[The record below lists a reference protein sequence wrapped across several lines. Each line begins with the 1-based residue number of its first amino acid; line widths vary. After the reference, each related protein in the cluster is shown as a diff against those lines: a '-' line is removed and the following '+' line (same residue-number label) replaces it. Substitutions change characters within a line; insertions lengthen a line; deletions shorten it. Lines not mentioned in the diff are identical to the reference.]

1 MLINHLNKKEVN
13 SYPTRPLK
21 DAVLDLTADT
31 QLYASASDFTNISQ
45 EIIPMVK
52 RLINV
57 CAANGFY
64 VKIINRNTIIRKY
77 LMDQLSFDFVA
88 TQEATDQI
96 KLSYHNHGLAFGIG
110 IYESSASGKLKYV
123 DHDVLYDKVAKLG
136 ESLGFT
142 WAGRQASMPNL
153 RYFEFRP
160 EWAKNISDNEMMN
173 ELYRRKMA
181 NNSLLTSNL
190 DN

>member
-1 MLINHLNKKEVN
+1 MN
-13 SYPTRPLK
+13 SYPSPQLS
-21 DAVLDLTADT
+21 DATLDLTVDT
-31 QLYASASDFTNISQ
+31 QFYASASDFNNIAE

-52 RLINV
+52 KLISL

-77 LMDQLSFDFVA
+77 LMDQLAFDFVA
-88 TQEATDQI
+88 AKEASEQI
-96 KLSYHNHGLAFGIG
+96 RLSYHNHGLAFGIG

-123 DHDVLYDKVAKLG
+123 DHEVIYNQVARLG
-136 ESLGFT
+136 ESIGFT

-160 EWAKNISDNEMMN
+160 EWARNISDNEMMN
-173 ELYRRKMA
+173 ELYRRKLA
-181 NNSLLTSNL
+181 NCSLLTATATN
-190 DN
+190 

>member
-1 MLINHLNKKEVN
+1 MN
-13 SYPTRPLK
+13 SYPTLQ
-21 DAVLDLTADT
+21 LSDT
-31 QLYASASDFTNISQ
+31 ASDLNADMMLYSISDVNNIC
-45 EIIPMVK
+45 EELLPLVK
-52 RLINV
+52 RLISL

-64 VKIINRNTIIRKY
+64 VKIINRNTIIRNY

-88 TQEATDQI
+88 IQEATDQI

-136 ESLGFT
+136 ESIGLV
-142 WAGRQASMPNL
+142 WAGRQTAMPNL

-160 EWAKNISDNEMMN
+160 EWARNISDNEMMN
-173 ELYRRKMA
+173 ELYRRKQT
-181 NNSLLTSNL
+181 NTSLLATNI
-190 DN
+190 NN